1 MLTSF
6 SPLAPPPSL
15 VIAPHW
21 PAKVNNN
28 GIPGGAVH
36 EDQSSRTKS
45 KTENGE
51 AWV

>member
-6 SPLAPPPSL
+6 SPLALQSL
-15 VIAPHW
+15 VIVPHW